1 MSVNNIRAN
10 TRATPAAVFAACEK
24 LASERPDLD
33 FRNEDVLAITGGG
46 MSVVSRLVRIYREHH
61 AVIAACDEL
70 DASMAIDLVM
80 ATNELLK
87 AHKAKSKAALDNALK
102 SMEESIT
109 ELSDINQAQSNELK
123 AANEKLSNE
132 MESLSALRADYEKSL
147 RLLESRNQEIEH
159 LQSRNAEL
167 ITANNKMVQ
176 QHEEKITQ
184 LNERHSERL
193 TAALEKQR
201 AAFES
206 EKATAL
212 LHLDASKAELFKKQ
226 EADIAAKQS
235 ELSAANDTI
244 TALRQSLA
252 DKKEELAIAQ
262 NTASKS
268 LNSIQA
274 VLEEKQNQL
283 KEAQTLNRQLINAF
297 QREKLE
303 GADFVADNLSNIN
316 RSAESLR
323 PLLTDLT
330 EIITTII
337 EKEKK

>member
-1 MSVNNIRAN
+1 MSINQGRAN
-10 TRATPAAVFAACEK
+10 TKATPEAVFAACAS
-24 LASERPDLD
+24 LATSNPE
-33 FRNEDVLAITGGG
+33 FRNEDVLSITGGG
-46 MSVVSRLVRIYREHH
+46 MSVVSRLVRIYKENQ
-61 AVIAACDEL
+61 AVIEACDEL
-70 DASMAIDLVM
+70 DASTAIDLVM

-87 AHKAKSKAALDNALK
+87 AHKARTKAALAAAVK

-109 ELSDINQAQSNELK
+109 ELSDINQAQSIELET
-123 AANEKLSNE
+123 ANEKLASE

-167 ITANNKMVQ
+167 ITANSKMAQ

-184 LNERHSERL
+184 INEKNSERI

-201 AAFES
+201 AAFET

-212 LHLDASKAELFKKQ
+212 LHLDTSKTELFKKQ
-226 EADIAAKQS
+226 EAEIAAKQS
-235 ELSAANDTI
+235 ELNSANDI
-244 TALRQSLA
+244 IASLRQSLA

-262 NTASKS
+262 NTASES

-274 VLEEKQNQL
+274 VLDEKQNQL
-283 KEAQTLNRQLINAF
+283 REAQTLNRQLITAF

-330 EIITTII
+330 QIITSII